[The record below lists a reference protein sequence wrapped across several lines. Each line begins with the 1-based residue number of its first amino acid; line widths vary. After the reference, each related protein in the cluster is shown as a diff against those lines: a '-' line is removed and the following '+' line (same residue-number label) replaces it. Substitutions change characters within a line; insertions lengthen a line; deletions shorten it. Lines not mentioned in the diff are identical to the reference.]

1 MKLQDL
7 VGKIAADKSSKRL
20 GKIIKIEKIQDQKTK
35 IWKEM
40 ILILVHNIFRKDVV
54 ILVDA
59 EKLLQAEVTYA
70 LFDLEKEDFE
80 QEVRE
85 TRALMRLYKE

>member
-1 MKLQDL
+1 MDLQKL

-35 IWKEM
+35 IWKEK
-40 ILILVHNIFRKDVV
+40 ILILVHKIFRKDVV

-59 EKLLQAEVTYA
+59 EKLLKA
-70 LFDLEKEDFE
+70 KKP
-80 QEVRE
+80 
-85 TRALMRLYKE
+85 MRYLIWKKRISNKK

>member
-1 MKLQDL
+1 MNLQEL
-7 VGKIAADKSSKRL
+7 VGKIAADKNSKKL

-35 IWKEM
+35 IWKEK
-40 ILILVHNIFRKDVV
+40 ILVLVHNILRKDVV
-54 ILVDA
+54 ILVDS
-59 EKLLQAEVTYA
+59 EKLLIAEATYA

-85 TRALMRLYKE
+85 TRALMRLYKD

>member
-1 MKLQDL
+1 MDLQKL

-35 IWKEM
+35 IWKEK

-59 EKLLQAEVTYA
+59 EKLLKAEETYA
-70 LFDLEKEDFE
+70 LFDLKKEDFE

-85 TRALMRLYKE
+85 TRALIQLYKD

>member
-1 MKLQDL
+1 MKLQEL
-7 VGKIAADKSSKRL
+7 VGKIAADKSSKKL

-54 ILVDA
+54 ILVEA
-59 EKLLQAEVTYA
+59 EKLLQAEVTFA